1 MKLNRKQKIIR
12 NILAVT
18 ALLLLTWA
26 VQGFPALTTK
36 QAVEWRVREYGIEEE
51 TEILCTSDWDETNR
65 RDVIFRVGEMLGV
78 TNVRKNA
85 WIRTAGDIR
94 LREAQSLTILYQTG
108 RVDPTAILLWCSVD
122 GAVEAECVVNIHGM
136 LNHEVYDATYE
147 IRAAAEGRVFRFP
160 IVPKG
165 TGSPNDHDELVML
178 WDFQNA
184 ADGQS
189 DRDSRHTVTVAVMDV
204 SGNVLETYQEIL
216 KRE

>member
-1 MKLNRKQKIIR
+1 MKRKQKIIR
-12 NILAVT
+12 NILAVA

-36 QAVEWRVREYGIEEE
+36 QAVEWRVREYGIEERA
-51 TEILCTSDWDETNR
+51 EILYLSDWDETNR

-85 WIRTAGDIR
+85 WHRTAGEIR
-94 LREAQSLTILYQTG
+94 IREAQSLTILYQTG
-108 RVDPTAILLWCSVD
+108 RVDPTAILLWCGVD

-136 LNHEVYDATYE
+136 LNHEIYDETYE
-147 IRAAAEGRVFRFP
+147 MRAAAEGRVFRFP

-165 TGSPNDHDELVML
+165 TRFPNDHDELVML

-184 ADGQS
+184 ADGQV
-189 DRDSRHTVTVAVMDV
+189 DLDSRHTVTVAVKEE
-204 SGNVLETYQEIL
+204 SGNVLETYEEIL
-216 KRE
+216 ERK